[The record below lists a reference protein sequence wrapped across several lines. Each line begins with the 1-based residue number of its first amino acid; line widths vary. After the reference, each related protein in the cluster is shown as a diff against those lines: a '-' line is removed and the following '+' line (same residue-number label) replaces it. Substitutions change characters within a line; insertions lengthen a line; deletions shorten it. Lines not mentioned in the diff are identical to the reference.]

1 MRKTGVGLLLTLL
14 LLLLVPSGC
23 AVKFDGY
30 TTEGAEYLQ
39 IVRIVNQQ
47 LQEVFAP
54 QLSGWP
60 VLEFGTPKN
69 QGKALTGK
77 LTFRERALQV
87 DPDSGEWVKGRV
99 LTAEY
104 RIENG
109 VLTLNGIQPDP
120 AWPDLFEP
128 RFYQDFLI
136 PRTEFSWVIDV
147 PALDLSLLTVD
158 ESRLEEEDYRT
169 EAAVRLS
176 NFFGAEYV
184 PLEKLK
190 GEYAVVFSVDREK
203 SRGETL
209 AALAE
214 LDQTEGLSVTGIYY
228 STGKAPLTFCRPYR
242 PDDRINPEVL
252 DPEASL
258 RALAVQQDI
267 ANMLFSSELYN
278 GGKYGF
284 LGLGGDGSK
293 PQDSASPIGACVVVD
308 EGRYFTP
315 EMFEAVSKVC
325 YRCID
330 VKLLTDY

>member
-1 MRKTGVGLLLTLL
+1 MLLTLF

-30 TTEGAEYLQ
+30 TTEGAEYLAA
-39 IVRIVNQQ
+39 VRIVNQQ

-109 VLTLNGIQPDP
+109 VLTLNGIRPDP

-128 RFYQDFLI
+128 KFYQDFLI
-136 PRTEFSWVIDV
+136 RVDEFYWVIDV

-190 GEYAVVFSVDREK
+190 GQYAVVFSLEDRSAKKENL
-203 SRGETL
+203 R
-209 AALAE
+209 ALAE
-214 LDQTEGLSVTGIYY
+214 LDQIEGLSVTGIYY
-228 STGKAPLTFCRPYR
+228 TAGNDNLTFCRPYR

-267 ANMLFSSELYN
+267 ANMLLSSELYD

-284 LGLGGDGSK
+284 LGMGGDGYS
-293 PQDSASPIGACVVVD
+293 PQDSAKPVGACVVVD

>member
-30 TTEGAEYLQ
+30 TTEGAEYLAA
-39 IVRIVNQQ
+39 VRIVNRQ
-47 LQEVFAP
+47 LQEVLAP

-77 LTFRERALQV
+77 LTFRERALQI

-109 VLTLNGIQPDP
+109 VLTLNRIQPDP

-136 PRTEFSWVIDV
+136 QRPKFYWATDEDS
-147 PALDLSLLTVD
+147 LDLSLLTVD

-176 NFFGAEYV
+176 NFFGVEYV

-190 GEYAVVFSVDREK
+190 GQYAVVFSVDREK
-203 SRGETL
+203 SKAETL
-209 AALAE
+209 AALAK

-228 STGKAPLTFCRPYR
+228 TAGNDSLTFCRPYR
-242 PDDRINPEVL
+242 PDDLINPEVL
-252 DPEASL
+252 DPSESV
-258 RALAVQQDI
+258 RALAIQPDI
-267 ANMLFSSELYN
+267 ANMLLSSELY
-278 GGKYGF
+278 GGDKYGF
-284 LGLGGDGSK
+284 IGIREGFDE
-293 PQDSASPIGACVVVD
+293 PTDSAKPIGACVVVD

-315 EMFEAVSKVC
+315 EMFEAVSRVC

-330 VKLLTDY
+330 VKLITDY